1 MGDTDDTEEMDV
13 MDTLLANA
21 DGHWPGPWIL
31 LVPLFWAAAVVLVV
45 LILRRTVWRRG
56 PWSHGC
62 GPGQGG
68 QGPLATLGDRY
79 ARGEIDV
86 EEYRARRSVLTEHLR
101 QPQTGGGK

>member
-1 MGDTDDTEEMDV
+1 

-31 LVPLFWAAAVVLVV
+31 LIPLFWAAAVVLVV

-56 PWSHGC
+56 PWSHYGH
-62 GPGQGG
+62 GG

-86 EEYRARRSVLTEHLR
+86 EEYRARRAVLTEHDQYPR
-101 QPQTGGGK
+101 TGGAK